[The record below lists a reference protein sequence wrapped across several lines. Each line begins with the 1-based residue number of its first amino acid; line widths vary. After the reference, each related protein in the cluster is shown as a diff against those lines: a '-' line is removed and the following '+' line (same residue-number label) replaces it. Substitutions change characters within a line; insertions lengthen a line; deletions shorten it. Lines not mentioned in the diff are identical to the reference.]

1 MLGSL
6 RVFLTDKNTVIVDAF
21 QTRKRVFNNTWKLRL
36 EFQPLTLLY
45 TIFFTERVLSCT
57 PFTDQ
62 WYPRFTCLVKNVA
75 SPLIAVN

>member
-21 QTRKRVFNNTWKLRL
+21 QNRERIFNNTWKLRL

-45 TIFFTERVLSCT
+45 TIFLQKEYPLVQLLLTNGT
-57 PFTDQ
+57 PVSHT
-62 WYPRFTCLVKNVA
+62 
-75 SPLIAVN
+75 

>member
-6 RVFLTDKNTVIVDAF
+6 RVFLIDKNTVVVDAF
-21 QTRKRVFNNTWKLRL
+21 QTMERVFNNTWKLRL

-45 TIFFTERVLSCT
+45 TIFLQKEYPLVHLLLTNGT
-57 PFTDQ
+57 PVSHI
-62 WYPRFTCLVKNVA
+62 VKNVA

>member
-21 QTRKRVFNNTWKLRL
+21 QTRERVFNNTWKLRL

-45 TIFFTERVLSCT
+45 TIFLQKEYSLVHVSLTNGT
-57 PFTDQ
+57 PVSHT
-62 WYPRFTCLVKNVA
+62 
-75 SPLIAVN
+75 